1 MSEEHAAEL
10 EPGPPQ
16 PPGHG
21 EHAETEGG
29 HDEAHEG
36 HGGSH
41 GKHKGHDEG
50 HGGGHGGSW
59 LITYC
64 DMITLLITFFICIV
78 TFASKENG
86 KQQHPRK
93 RDSLLYGTNGTGIAG
108 GKQISMN
115 HDSILWRQ
123 LPISAQPE
131 RSGSEMPPLYSD
143 PELDAAN
150 KALNLLEGPTIGTL
164 ADSYAMRVPFGLV
177 FTADGKLSP
186 SGVELLGHV
195 ASNLRR
201 LPYDIDLQVDDPK
214 NLPRAVT
221 AAQDL
226 VNKEGL
232 APYRIGVGYRSSPEP
247 WNPSLWLLYAQRP

>member
-1 MSEEHAAEL
+1 MSEEHAAAEL
-10 EPGPPQ
+10 EAGPHAPAS
-16 PPGHG
+16 HG
-21 EHAETEGG
+21 EHAEAGDE
-29 HDEAHEG
+29 HAEAHG
-36 HGGSH
+36 DSHGGH

-50 HGGGHGGSW
+50 HGGHGGTW

-108 GKQISMN
+108 GKQIGMN
-115 HDSILWRQ
+115 HEGIIWRQ

-131 RSGSEMPPLYSD
+131 RAGSDMAPLYSD
-143 PELDAAN
+143 PELEASAT
-150 KALNLLEGPTIGTL
+150 AINLLEGPTIGTL
-164 ADSYAMRVPFGLV
+164 ADSYDMRTPLGLL

-186 SGVELLGHV
+186 SGVELLGQV
-195 ASNLRR
+195 ASSLRR
-201 LPYDIDLQVDDPK
+201 LPYDIGLQVDDPK

-221 AAQDL
+221 AAQQL
-226 VNKEGL
+226 VKQEGL
-232 APYRIGVGYRSSPEP
+232 APYRIAVGVRISPEP
-247 WNPSLWLLYAQRP
+247 WNPSMWFLYAQRP